1 MLRPW
6 EPRGRCSPCL
16 HVIYRPRQKGE
27 NGKRGGK
34 GWRPSGWLSSFPFP
48 RLPAWV
54 LAGNSLCGANPVPS
68 LPLLRPFP
76 LHSAL
81 LLCPLSLKTSRR
93 RCHPLPVSGQP
104 LQRCLSVG
112 ALRNCLSSFFLILI
126 FLDLIST
133 LDTVSSLIYSFSE
146 YRISTRS
153 LEDIEKYK

>member
-1 MLRPW
+1 MLLCKSPLCGVHGGFPETLEVEQERGGHLLAGPMLRPW

-112 ALRNCLSSFFLILI
+112 ALRNCL
-126 FLDLIST
+126 T
-133 LDTVSSLIYSFSE
+133 L
-146 YRISTRS
+146 
-153 LEDIEKYK
+153 